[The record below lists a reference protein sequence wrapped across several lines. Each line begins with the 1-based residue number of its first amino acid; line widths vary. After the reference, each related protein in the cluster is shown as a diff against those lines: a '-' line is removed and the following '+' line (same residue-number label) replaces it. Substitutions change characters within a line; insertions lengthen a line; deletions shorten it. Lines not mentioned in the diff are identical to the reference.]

1 MKQVFVRSNE
11 VIVED
16 VPLPLCGDEEVLVA
30 NAYSVIS
37 VGTELSAVIRGK
49 RSLVMSVLKD
59 SALREKA
66 LAYLRKRGI
75 KESLTVARERGEAL
89 VPLGYSSAGIVIG
102 VGENVIDLN
111 VGNRVACAGGGKA
124 NHAEVVSVPRNLVA
138 KIPQGVSFEE
148 AALTTLGAIS
158 MHGIRRAEVRFGETV
173 VIFGVGLL
181 GQLAVQIA
189 KAAGCKVAA
198 VDTDSPRVEFAKRM
212 GADVGLVAGK
222 DDLEK
227 EVLYHTGG
235 VGADAVIIY
244 AATSSS
250 EPVNQAMRMCRKKGR
265 IVVVGDVGM
274 ELKRSPFYEKELD
287 FLISRS
293 YGPGRYDPSYE
304 EKGIDYPI
312 EYVRW
317 TENRNMQAFLDL
329 LGNRKIDV
337 KPFIDEV
344 FPIEE
349 AKTAYDMLISGEKR
363 PFTVLLKYD
372 PSRYVSVK
380 GEVVSVKRA
389 VEISP
394 KIVEGKINT
403 AVIGAGGFA
412 KDVLLP
418 LMSKIPDY
426 NLRAIVSATG
436 INAKQVAKKY
446 NAEYCTTDHREVLE
460 DENVDLV
467 VITTPHNLHYPM
479 IIDAAKAGKAI
490 YAEKPMCLT
499 EGELDEIVKVISKTK
514 VPLIVGFN
522 RRYAPL
528 AIKAKEL
535 LRSKHRPYLIN
546 YRVNA
551 GFIPKTSWVQN
562 PEVGGGRIIGECC
575 HFLDLFNFF
584 IESEVESIS
593 AVSIPVNNATVV
605 ANDNLVVAVKWTDGS
620 LTALLYTALGHGDL
634 PKERIEIYANGSSMV
649 IDDFKNMELYGFR
662 EKNVRL
668 KRQDKGHYQ
677 QLLEISRF
685 LKGEKANVISFQECE
700 KAMRMTFEAEKLI
713 KETGKDWAHRSSHKE
728 TV

>member
-1 MKQVFVRSNE
+1 MKQVFVRSARE
-11 VIVED
+11 VVVED
-16 VPLPLCGDEEVLVA
+16 VPLPICGDKEVSVA

-37 VGTELSAVIRGK
+37 AGTELSAIIKGK

-59 SALREKA
+59 SALRKKA
-66 LAYLRKRGI
+66 LGYLRKRGI
-75 KESLTVARERGEAL
+75 KAGLTVAKERREAFT
-89 VPLGYSSAGIVIG
+89 PLGYSSAGIVIALG
-102 VGENVIDLN
+102 KNVVDLN
-111 VGNRVACAGGGKA
+111 VGDKVACAGGGKA

-138 KIPQGVSFEE
+138 KIPQGVPFEE
-148 AALTTLGAIS
+148 ATLTTLGAIS

-189 KAAGCKVAA
+189 KAAGCKVVA
-198 VDTDSPRVEFAKRM
+198 TDIDPQRVEFAKKM
-212 GADVGLVAGK
+212 GADVGLTVGK

-227 EVLYHTGG
+227 EVLYYTRGI
-235 VGADAVIIY
+235 GADAVIIY

-250 EPVNQAMRMCRKKGR
+250 EPVNQAMRLCRKKGR
-265 IVVVGDVGM
+265 IVVVGNVDM
-274 ELKRSPFYEKELD
+274 RLKRSPFYEKELD

-293 YGPGRYDPSYE
+293 YGPGRYDLSYE

-329 LGNRKIDV
+329 LGDKKIDV
-337 KPFIDEV
+337 KPLIGKV

-349 AKTAYDMLISGEKR
+349 AKKAYDMLMSVEKR

-372 PSRYVSVK
+372 PSQHLSIK
-380 GEVVSVKRA
+380 KEVVPIKRT

-403 AVIGAGGFA
+403 VVIGAGGFA
-412 KDVLLP
+412 KNVLLP

-446 NAEYCTTDHREVLE
+446 DAEYGTTDYREVLE

-467 VITTPHNLHYPM
+467 VIATPHNLHYLM

-490 YAEKPMCLT
+490 YVEKPMCLT
-499 EGELDEIVKVISKTK
+499 ERELDEIVKVISKTK
-514 VPLIVGFN
+514 VSLIVGFN
-522 RRYAPL
+522 RRYSPL
-528 AIKAKEL
+528 AIRAKEL
-535 LRSKHRPYLIN
+535 LRSKHKPYLIN

-551 GFIPKTSWVQN
+551 GFIPETSWVQD
-562 PEVGGGRIIGECC
+562 PEVGGGRIVGECC

-584 IESEVESIS
+584 IESDVESIS
-593 AVSIPVNNATVV
+593 ALSIPINNATVV
-605 ANDNLVVAVKWTDGS
+605 ANDNVIATVKWTDGS
-620 LTALLYTALGHGDL
+620 LTTLLYTALGHRDL
-634 PKERIEIYANGSSMV
+634 PKERIEIYANGSSIV
-649 IDDFKNMELYGFR
+649 IDDFKNMELYGFGER
-662 EKNVRL
+662 NMRL
-668 KRQDKGHYQ
+668 RKQDKGHYR
-677 QLLEISRF
+677 QLVEISKF
-685 LKGEKANVISFQECE
+685 LKREKTNIISFQECV
-700 KAMRMTFEAEKLI
+700 KAMKMAFEAERLT
-713 KETGKDWAHRSSHKE
+713 KE
-728 TV
+728 

>member
-1 MKQVFVRSNE
+1 MKQVFVRSARE
-11 VIVED
+11 VVVED
-16 VPLPLCGDEEVLVA
+16 VPLPICGDKEVLVA

-37 VGTELSAVIRGK
+37 AGTELSAIIKGK

-59 SALREKA
+59 SALRKKA
-66 LAYLRKRGI
+66 LGYLRKRGI
-75 KESLTVARERGEAL
+75 KAGLTVAKERREAFI
-89 VPLGYSSAGIVIG
+89 PLGYSSAGIVIALG
-102 VGENVIDLN
+102 KNVVDLN
-111 VGNRVACAGGGKA
+111 VGDKVACAGGGKA
-124 NHAEVVSVPRNLVA
+124 NHAGVVSVPRNLVA
-138 KIPQGVSFEE
+138 KIPQGVPFEE
-148 AALTTLGAIS
+148 ATLTTLGAIS

-173 VIFGVGLL
+173 VIFGAGLL

-189 KAAGCKVAA
+189 KAAGCKVVA
-198 VDTDSPRVEFAKRM
+198 TDIDPQRVEFAKKM
-212 GADVGLVAGK
+212 GADVGLTVGK

-227 EVLYHTGG
+227 EVLYYTRGI
-235 VGADAVIIY
+235 GADAVIIY

-250 EPVNQAMRMCRKKGR
+250 EPVNQAMRLCRKKGR
-265 IVVVGDVGM
+265 IVVVGNVDM
-274 ELKRSPFYEKELD
+274 RLKRSPFYEKELD

-293 YGPGRYDPSYE
+293 YGPGRYDLSYE

-329 LGNRKIDV
+329 LGDKKIDV
-337 KPFIDEV
+337 KPLIGKV

-349 AKTAYDMLISGEKR
+349 AKKAYDMLMSVEKR

-372 PSRYVSVK
+372 PSQYLSIK
-380 GEVVSVKRA
+380 KEVVPIKRT

-403 AVIGAGGFA
+403 VVIGAGGFA
-412 KDVLLP
+412 KNVLLP
-418 LMSKIPDY
+418 LLSKIPDY

-436 INAKQVAKKY
+436 INAKQVARKY
-446 NAEYCTTDHREVLE
+446 DAEYGTTDYNEVLE

-490 YAEKPMCLT
+490 YVEKPMCLT

-528 AIKAKEL
+528 VMRAKEL
-535 LRSKHRPYLIN
+535 LRSKHKPYLIN

-551 GFIPKTSWVQN
+551 GFIPETSWVQD
-562 PEVGGGRIIGECC
+562 PEIGGGRIVGECC

-584 IESEVESIS
+584 IESEVESMS
-593 AVSIPVNNATVV
+593 AMSIPVNNATVV
-605 ANDNLVVAVKWTDGS
+605 ANDNVVATVKWADGS
-620 LTALLYTALGHGDL
+620 LTTLLYTALGHRDL
-634 PKERIEIYANGSSMV
+634 PKERIEIYVNGSSIV

-662 EKNVRL
+662 ERNIRL
-668 KRQDKGHYQ
+668 RKPDKGHYR
-677 QLLEISRF
+677 QLVEISRF
-685 LKGEKANVISFQECE
+685 LKEEKTNIISFQECV
-700 KAMRMTFEAEKLI
+700 KAMKMALDTEKLTR
-713 KETGKDWAHRSSHKE
+713 KQTRANS
-728 TV
+728 

>member
-1 MKQVFVRSNE
+1 MKQVFVRSKE
-11 VIVED
+11 VVVED
-16 VPLPLCGDEEVLVA
+16 VPLPLCGDKEVLVA

-37 VGTELSAVIRGK
+37 AGTELSVVIRGK
-49 RSLVMSVLKD
+49 RSLLMSVLKD
-59 SALREKA
+59 SALRKKV
-66 LAYLRKRGI
+66 LGYVRKRGI
-75 KESLTVARERGEAL
+75 KESLTIARERGEAL
-89 VPLGYSSAGIVIG
+89 VPLGYSSAGIVIALG
-102 VGENVIDLN
+102 KNVLDLN
-111 VGNRVACAGGGKA
+111 VGDRVACAGGGKA

-158 MHGIRRAEVRFGETV
+158 MHGIRRAEVTFGETL

-189 KAAGCKVAA
+189 KAAGCKVVAID
-198 VDTDSPRVEFAKRM
+198 VDSPRVEFAKRM
-212 GADVGLVAGK
+212 GADVGLVVGK

-227 EVLYHTGG
+227 EVLYYTGG
-235 VGADAVIIY
+235 IGADAVIIY

-250 EPVNQAMRMCRKKGR
+250 EPVNQAMRICRKKGR

-274 ELKRSPFYEKELD
+274 GLKRSPFYEKELD

-329 LGNRKIDV
+329 LRDRKIDV
-337 KPFIDEV
+337 KPFIGEV
-344 FPIEE
+344 FSIEE
-349 AKTAYDMLISGEKR
+349 AKNAYDMLISGKKR
-363 PFTVLLKYD
+363 PFTVLLKYT
-372 PSRYVSVK
+372 PSRYLSVK
-380 GEVVSVKRA
+380 GEVVPVKRIIE
-389 VEISP
+389 VSP

-412 KDVLLP
+412 KNVLLP

-426 NLRAIVSATG
+426 DLRAIVSATG
-436 INAKQVAKKY
+436 VNAKQVAKKY
-446 NAEYCTTDHREVLE
+446 DAKYCTTDYGEVLE

-479 IIDAAKAGKAI
+479 IVDAAKAGKAI
-490 YAEKPMCLT
+490 YVEKPMCLT
-499 EGELDEIVKVISKTK
+499 EGELDEIIKVISKTK

-528 AIKAKEL
+528 AIRAKEL
-535 LRSKHRPYLIN
+535 LKSKRGPYLIN

-551 GFIPKTSWVQN
+551 GFIPKTSWVQD

-584 IESEVESIS
+584 IESEVENVG
-593 AVSIPVNNATVV
+593 AVSIPMNNATVV
-605 ANDNLVVAVKWTDGS
+605 ANDNVVVTVKWVDGS
-620 LTALLYTALGHGDL
+620 LSTLIYTALGHRDL
-634 PKERIEIYANGSSMV
+634 PKERIEIYANGSGIV
-649 IDDFKNMELYGFR
+649 IDDFRNMELYGFR
-662 EKNVRL
+662 QRSVRL
-668 KRQDKGHYQ
+668 KKQDKGHYQ
-677 QLLEISRF
+677 QLVEICRF
-685 LKGEKANVISFQECE
+685 LRGEKANVIPFQECE
-700 KAMRMTFEAEKLI
+700 KAMRMAFEAEKLTR
-713 KETGKDWAHRSSHKE
+713 KQTG
-728 TV
+728 

>member
-1 MKQVFVRSNE
+1 MKQVFVRSARE
-11 VIVED
+11 VVVED
-16 VPLPLCGDEEVLVA
+16 VPLPICGDKEVSVA

-37 VGTELSAVIRGK
+37 AGTELSAIIKGK

-59 SALREKA
+59 SALRKKA
-66 LAYLRKRGI
+66 LGYLRKRGI
-75 KESLTVARERGEAL
+75 KAGLTVAKERREAFT
-89 VPLGYSSAGIVIG
+89 PLGYSSAGIVIALG
-102 VGENVIDLN
+102 KNVVDLN
-111 VGNRVACAGGGKA
+111 VGDKVACAGGGKA

-138 KIPQGVSFEE
+138 KIPQGVPFEE
-148 AALTTLGAIS
+148 ATLTTLGAIS

-181 GQLAVQIA
+181 GQLAIQIA
-189 KAAGCKVAA
+189 KAAGCKVVA
-198 VDTDSPRVEFAKRM
+198 TDIDPQRVEFAKKM
-212 GADVGLVAGK
+212 GADVGLTVGK
-222 DDLEK
+222 DDLET
-227 EVLYHTGG
+227 EVLYYTRGI
-235 VGADAVIIY
+235 GADAVIIY

-250 EPVNQAMRMCRKKGR
+250 EPVNQAMRLCRKKGR
-265 IVVVGDVGM
+265 IVVVGNVDM
-274 ELKRSPFYEKELD
+274 RLKRSPFYEKELD

-293 YGPGRYDPSYE
+293 YGPGRYDLSYE

-329 LGNRKIDV
+329 LGDKKIDV
-337 KPFIDEV
+337 KPLIGKV

-349 AKTAYDMLISGEKR
+349 AKKAYDMLMSVEKR

-372 PSRYVSVK
+372 PSQHLSIK
-380 GEVVSVKRA
+380 KEVVPIKRT

-403 AVIGAGGFA
+403 VVIGAGGFA
-412 KDVLLP
+412 KNVLLP

-446 NAEYCTTDHREVLE
+446 DAEYGTTDYREVLE

-490 YAEKPMCLT
+490 YVEKPMCLT
-499 EGELDEIVKVISKTK
+499 ERELDEIVKMISKTK

-528 AIKAKEL
+528 AVRAKEL
-535 LRSKHRPYLIN
+535 LRSKHKPYLIN

-551 GFIPKTSWVQN
+551 GFIPETSWVQD
-562 PEVGGGRIIGECC
+562 PEVGGGRIVGECC

-593 AVSIPVNNATVV
+593 AMSIPVNNATIV
-605 ANDNLVVAVKWTDGS
+605 ANDNIIATVKWTDGS
-620 LTALLYTALGHGDL
+620 LTTLLYTALGHRDL
-634 PKERIEIYANGSSMV
+634 PKERIEIYANGSSIV
-649 IDDFKNMELYGFR
+649 IDDFKNMELYGFGER
-662 EKNVRL
+662 NMRL
-668 KRQDKGHYQ
+668 RKQDKGHYR
-677 QLLEISRF
+677 QLVEISKF
-685 LKGEKANVISFQECE
+685 LKREKTNIISFQECV
-700 KAMRMTFEAEKLI
+700 KAMKMAFEAERLT
-713 KETGKDWAHRSSHKE
+713 KE
-728 TV
+728 